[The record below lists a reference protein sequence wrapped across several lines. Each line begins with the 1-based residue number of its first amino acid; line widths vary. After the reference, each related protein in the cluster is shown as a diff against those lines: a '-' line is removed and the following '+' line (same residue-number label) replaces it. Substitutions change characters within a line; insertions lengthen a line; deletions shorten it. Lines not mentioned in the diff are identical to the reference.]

1 MGNDFRKEDGSFD
14 EIEAM
19 RHIMSK
25 PGPCG
30 SSARMGEA
38 KQKFSEFLGIIEH
51 CRKLAQT
58 KDSS

>member
-1 MGNDFRKEDGSFD
+1 MGNDLRKEDGSFD
-14 EIEAM
+14 DIEVM
-19 RHIMSK
+19 RHIMTK
-25 PGPCG
+25 PGPLG
-30 SSARMGEA
+30 SKARIVEA